1 MIKEFL
7 KILTLIFT
15 SCCYETNEL
24 EEMGVKLS

>member
-15 SCCYETNEL
+15 SCCYDTIEL
-24 EEMGVKLS
+24 EEMGVKFN